1 MEAPTLPFTNRTKAV
16 LYSIVLILWWVA
28 IWGIADTVIH
38 LVFKGQTMK
47 ELALYFFIV
56 ACILSLIYMYPDLL
70 ERM

>member
-1 MEAPTLPFTNRTKAV
+1 MEAPTLPFTNRAKAV

-47 ELALYFFIV
+47 ELAVYFLIV
-56 ACILSLIYMYPDLL
+56 AGVLSLIYMYPDLL